1 MNRFLLFTRILL
13 LLIDIVRNINL
24 DTKLFTELVDPRTL
38 GTNDATN
45 ILPVDV
51 KLGELEY
58 SYK

>member
-1 MNRFLLFTRILL
+1 MNRFLLFTSILL
-13 LLIDIVRNINL
+13 LLIDIVRDINL

-38 GTNDATN
+38 GTNNATN

-58 SYK
+58 SCK

>member
-1 MNRFLLFTRILL
+1 VNRFLLFTRILL